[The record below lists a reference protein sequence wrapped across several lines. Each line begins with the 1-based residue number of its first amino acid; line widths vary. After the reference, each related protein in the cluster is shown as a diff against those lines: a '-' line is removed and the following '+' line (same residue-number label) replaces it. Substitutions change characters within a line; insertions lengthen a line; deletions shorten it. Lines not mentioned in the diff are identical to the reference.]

1 MEQDEYK
8 QISIFRCPRS
18 GLSWLKVEA
27 MLGMSASVVNVES
40 MGRLR
45 LATVEV
51 AVLSV
56 IIVTSLMIKIL
67 AKTTTWRQW
76 R

>member
-1 MEQDEYK
+1 
-8 QISIFRCPRS
+8 
-18 GLSWLKVEA
+18 

-56 IIVTSLMIKIL
+56 IIVTSLMIRFWPKLPPGDNGDDGDGDIDSSGGDGETL
-67 AKTTTWRQW
+67 IMGGTL
-76 R
+76 

>member
-1 MEQDEYK
+1 MLRSKFGQVQDL
-8 QISIFRCPRS
+8 PALL
-18 GLSWLKVEA
+18 GKVVA